1 MRSELTIEICDIIEA
16 CLGRNVENRQIA
28 AFEQM
33 LCCFNF
39 AAIAIFFYGVSCFRL
54 EESAKIFFMII
65 KHSGKV

>member
-39 AAIAIFFYGVSCFRL
+39 AAIAIFFNGAAGFGLKKPAQILLV
-54 EESAKIFFMII
+54 II
-65 KHSGKV
+65 KHSGEV